1 MMRTIKKAV
10 IIFGLSMLITSWLTF
25 MSSFMIAYSSPN
37 KAVLMEINQHGE
49 AIIELIMLLTSFPF
63 ILYTALSI
71 LIGYLSP

>member
-1 MMRTIKKAV
+1 MRTIKKAV